1 MKFVLEINKCL
12 NDKEC
17 NSLHLDAS
25 ANQNMNGVQSSQLVQ
40 AGETR
45 VVAG

>member
-1 MKFVLEINKCL
+1 MNKCRR
-12 NDKEC
+12 DKEC

-25 ANQNMNGVQSSQLVQ
+25 ANQNMDGVQSSQLVQ

-45 VVAG
+45 VAASI